1 MTYEDLFYRKP
12 EAELRY
18 HIYIQKPDTINNT
31 KSVERYADEAHRAI
45 REAEELIA
53 FLKEYQKDLCA
64 RYQEIT
70 ATNYTLFL
78 LLKRHVNC
86 YSNAKTYEI
95 TISQRYTENNV
106 KDVQILR
113 EVFEGRDRHKALKR
127 FEELKKQYPNIE
139 NAMEIEKQRWER

>member
-1 MTYEDLFYRKP
+1 MTYDDLFVHKP

-18 HIYIQKPDTINNT
+18 HIYIQKPDAIDNI
-31 KSVERYADEAHRAI
+31 KSVENYAVEARRAI
-45 REAEELIA
+45 TKAEELIA

-86 YSNAKTYEI
+86 YTNIKTYEI
-95 TISQRYTENNV
+95 TISKRYTENNI

-113 EVFEGRDRHKALKR
+113 EVYEGRDRHKALKR
-127 FEELKKQYPNIE
+127 FETLMKEYPNIE
-139 NAMEIEKQRWER
+139 AAIDIEKRSWER